1 MSYDQDGTAG
11 VGTLGIVSE
20 TDRETR
26 RAAALTCARQ
36 AKDAEDL
43 AELLAMLGL
52 LADGR
57 AVA

>member
-1 MSYDQDGTAG
+1 VSYDQDGSAG

-26 RAAALTCARQ
+26 QKARLTCARN

-43 AELLAMLGL
+43 TELLAMLGL
-52 LADGR
+52 LSDGR